1 MRNMYSCMRN
11 IEKAWGNPTRSS
23 DDQLLQMCIK
33 RIRLQQL
40 TLQY

>member
-1 MRNMYSCMRN
+1 MRN

-33 RIRLQQL
+33 RVKRLQQL